1 MHLAAGWS
9 FRHRRTVLIGWPP
22 PYSPAEAGQMNASR
36 TVAFASLAPVAA
48 AHDVP
53 EGVRPL
59 WPDAL
64 GEPLVDDDLI
74 RNGLWTAKAAVTPCF
89 SAAPRSRDYQ
99 EIEDAWP
106 RPRHL
111 ARRPRHHLGLRPT
124 RYARSAGSSP
134 RASAMAARTT
144 SMPGTA
150 GPWTSKPTGG
160 QQPSA
165 PPARA
170 IAITSIGTGTA
181 RIALI

>member
-1 MHLAAGWS
+1 MVLPAPPHRADRLASPVPA
-9 FRHRRTVLIGWPP
+9 RRGRPDERQPHGSLRQPSPGRRGPGRPRPP
-22 PYSPAEAGQMNASR
+22 GPP
-36 TVAFASLAPVAA
+36 
-48 AHDVP
+48 
-53 EGVRPL
+53 

-74 RNGLWTAKAAVTPCF
+74 RTGLWTAKAAVTPCF

-134 RASAMAARTT
+134 RASAAAARTT

-150 GPWTSKPTGG
+150 GPWT
-160 QQPSA
+160 
-165 PPARA
+165 
-170 IAITSIGTGTA
+170 
-181 RIALI
+181 